1 MKKLII
7 ALAMMFATTVA
18 HAETITLINTG
29 KPGGSSDARTK
40 LYHEGLTNMGYDVQ
54 FENINKI
61 GQSVDFFQ
69 KLDGPAMMV
78 YVNIYAKHQPVTHN
92 TENFVMVEYV
102 QPLFVCSARP
112 LAELGDEV
120 TVAYG
125 KTYNPEMVQ
134 KIVELTGKRAKVV
147 PYKNSSAVLEAML
160 GGDVDIAFN
169 NQGKTLKYIKSGKGT
184 CFGNTSDNEVI
195 GVAPLADNYNVDFEL
210 PIMVATV
217 ISKGMNVDKLR
228 KDLLA
233 LQKTAP
239 FVEYHSKKK
248 LAKFTKTRQE
258 ELDMVVASEAVWK

>member
-1 MKKLII
+1 MKKLLI
-7 ALAMMFATTVA
+7 AFAMMFAATVA
-18 HAETITLINTG
+18 NAQTITLINTG

-40 LYHEGLTNMGYDVQ
+40 LYHEGLTSMGYDVQ

-69 KLDGPAMMV
+69 KHDGAAMMV
-78 YVNIYAKHQPVTHN
+78 YVNIYAKHQPVTH
-92 TENFVMVEYV
+92 TADNFVLVEYV

-147 PYKNSSAVLEAML
+147 PYKNSSAVLEAIL

-169 NQGKTLKYIKSGKGT
+169 NQGKTLKYINSGKGI
-184 CFGNTSDNEVI
+184 CFGNTSADKVI
-195 GVAPLADNYNVDFEL
+195 GVAPLAANYSVDFEL
-210 PIMVATV
+210 PVMVATV
-217 ISKGMNVDKLR
+217 IAKGIDLDALR
-228 KDLLA
+228 KDLA
-233 LQKTAP
+233 HLQTTQP
-239 FVEYHSKKK
+239 FVDYHTKQQ
-248 LAKFTKTRQE
+248 LAKFSATRQQ